1 MRRRLE
7 AYGSLHVIGLVNY
20 DKCRHSKTKI
30 RILVTFLLCVQISF
44 EGFFG
49 DFEALFREIG
59 TMYVIQSIAYLF
71 LLPLTIFQ
79 AAYGYRV

>member
-1 MRRRLE
+1 M
-7 AYGSLHVIGLVNY
+7 A
-20 DKCRHSKTKI
+20 DKTCAVLDGDN
-30 RILVTFLLCVQISF
+30 ILGVQISF

-59 TMYVIQSIAYLF
+59 TMYVIQNIAHLF